1 MRPAKLKG
9 DIDVTIGI
17 EIDSYKLMHWMN
29 ARKLTPA
36 MVSERSNVP
45 LALIDAVAKGDVD
58 AKITPEQVAVIA
70 AELNVG
76 VASLAVDDDTVPDVI
91 YMSDADVKATKREVD
106 RGGIHFYNY
115 YNLPA
120 PKGFI
125 APVLIDILCPAGRV
139 PTQNNGHLEPAI
151 TINLGPGHIQGLW
164 SQEIE
169 DDTYHPFYANKG
181 GDADWILG
189 DSYLEPPYCP
199 HTYARHGDEPTRIL
213 SYTVKS
219 NLESLVNVSN
229 TWSDTAHDNFIS
241 TLNGNAFGS
250 VALKAVMERHGYD
263 VETLSSRLG
272 IGDNSIVSFLEG
284 DETAL
289 GIDDLKKI
297 AGLVGCDYRLLM
309 PILRNHDRVGR
320 SWCAF
325 EDSVA
330 SKRAFKSYTV
340 ASMSVSPQYPD
351 LMGLFMKVDK
361 PVDSTE
367 LDLMEHSVIH
377 YFVTSGAPTFC
388 WQKPDGSFAQ
398 QTLSEGDA
406 LWVNAYVR
414 HAYSGEG
421 ALIKMGNGEGTAYL
435 DHFEMSNTFDV
446 AGALRRGRHDTSTWT
461 PTKAEEN
468 QDA

>member
-1 MRPAKLKG
+1 M
-9 DIDVTIGI
+9 TIGI

-36 MVSERSNVP
+36 MVADRSNVP
-45 LALIDAVAKGDVD
+45 LELIEAITKGQVD
-58 AKITPEQVAVIA
+58 AGISVDQVAVIA
-70 AELNVG
+70 SELNIGVG
-76 VASLAVDDDTVPDVI
+76 SLSVDDDTVPDVI
-91 YMSDADVKATKREVD
+91 FMPDAEVKATKREVD

-164 SQEIE
+164 SHDIE
-169 DDTYHPFYANKG
+169 DDTYHPLCANQG
-181 GDADWILG
+181 DDADWILG
-189 DSYLEPPYCP
+189 ESYLEPPYCP

-229 TWSDTAHDNFIS
+229 TWSDSAHENFVG
-241 TLNGNAFGS
+241 TLNGGKFGS
-250 VALKAVMERHGYD
+250 FALKTLMDRHAYD
-263 VETLSSRLG
+263 VKTLSARLG
-272 IGDNSIVSFLEG
+272 VGDNGITSFLDG

-289 GIDDLKKI
+289 QLEDLKKI
-297 AGLVGCDYRLLM
+297 AGLMGCDYRLFM

-320 SWCAF
+320 SWC
-325 EDSVA
+325 SVEESIA
-330 SKRAFKSYTV
+330 SKRTFKSYQV

-361 PVDSTE
+361 RADDEE
-367 LDLMEHSVIH
+367 LDLVEHSVIH
-377 YFVTSGAPTFC
+377 YFVTAGSPIFH
-388 WQKPDGSFAQ
+388 WRKPDGSLAKQ
-398 QTLSEGDA
+398 ALSEGDA
-406 LWVNAYVR
+406 LWVNAYVQ
-414 HAYSGEG
+414 HSFSDAG
-421 ALIKMGNGEGTAYL
+421 ALIKMGNGEGTSYL

-461 PTKAEEN
+461 PTALAE
-468 QDA
+468 

>member
-1 MRPAKLKG
+1 MRG
-9 DIDVTIGI
+9 DTDVTIGI
-17 EIDSYKLMHWMN
+17 QIDSYKLMHWIN

-36 MVSERSNVP
+36 MVAERSKVP
-45 LALIDAVAKGDVD
+45 LELIEAIAKGDAD
-58 AKITPEQVAVIA
+58 AGISAEQAAVIA
-70 AELNVG
+70 SELNIGVG
-76 VASLAVDDDTVPDVI
+76 SLSVDDYTVPDVI
-91 YMSDADVKATKREVD
+91 FMPDAEVKATKREVN

-164 SQEIE
+164 SHDIE
-169 DDTYHPFYANKG
+169 DDTYHPFYANQG
-181 GDADWILG
+181 EDSDWILG

-229 TWSDTAHDNFIS
+229 TWSDAAHEKFVG
-241 TLNGNAFGS
+241 TLNGEMFGS
-250 VALKAVMERHGYD
+250 VALRTLMDRHAYD
-263 VETLSSRLG
+263 VETLSARLG
-272 IGDNSIVSFLEG
+272 IGDNGITSFLDG

-289 GIDDLKKI
+289 ELDDLRKI
-297 AGLVGCDYRLLM
+297 AGLMGCDYRLFM

-320 SWCAF
+320 SWC
-325 EDSVA
+325 SVEESIA
-330 SKRAFKSYTV
+330 SKRTFKSYQV

-361 PVDSTE
+361 RADDE
-367 LDLMEHSVIH
+367 DLDLLEHSVLH
-377 YFVTSGAPTFC
+377 YFVTAGSPVFQ
-388 WQKPDGSFAQ
+388 WRKPDGSLAKQ
-398 QTLSEGDA
+398 ALSEGDA
-406 LWVNAYVR
+406 LWVNAYVQ
-414 HAYSGEG
+414 HSFSGAG
-421 ALIKMGNGEGTAYL
+421 ALIKMGNGEGTSYL

-461 PTKAEEN
+461 PTAAAE
-468 QDA
+468 